1 MPDGVWPFASSFNY
15 DKFAVINLTP
25 IIYKT
30 ITLRLAPFKVSDFLF
45 EVFRL
50 MQKSTKGA
58 FLTLGDVNRLDISNH
73 MFSTKYTSIFFKNNN
88 MYLILHKWSSTFT
101 NYTYLY
107 VDFERTTFIFESL
120 MFFFNP
126 KLSKT

>member
-1 MPDGVWPFASSFNY
+1 M
-15 DKFAVINLTP
+15 
-25 IIYKT
+25 
-30 ITLRLAPFKVSDFLF
+30 FL
-45 EVFRL
+45 
-50 MQKSTKGA
+50 GA
-58 FLTLGDVNRLDISNH
+58 FISVTAVLFDTGQARRKIGVRILKCLGDVNRLDISNH